1 MGGSVWPFLGQEA
14 VARGEMTA
22 WELRTNYRSV
32 YRNIYVPKTIDL
44 TAANRA
50 RAAWPW
56 CGGNATLIGRS
67 AAAVFGTNWIDADL
81 AAELCRLDRRHP
93 PGIRVPTYKLPA
105 EDVCWVDDMRL
116 TTPERTAFDIGRL
129 LLPDRS
135 IPVLDALVQATSRPT
150 TS

>member
-1 MGGSVWPFLGQEA
+1 
-14 VARGEMTA
+14 MTA

-32 YRNIYVPKTIDL
+32 YRNVYVPKTIDL
-44 TAANRA
+44 TAASRA
-50 RAAWPW
+50 RAAWLW

-67 AAAVFGTNWIDADL
+67 AAAVFGTKLIDAEL

-93 PGIRVPTYKLPA
+93 PGIRVRTYKLPA
-105 EDVCWVDDMRL
+105 DDVCWVDDMRL

-135 IPVLDALVQATSRPT
+135 IPVLDALVQATNIKTGDVLRLADERAHRR
-150 TS
+150 